1 MKIITVAN
9 QKGGVGKTF
18 SAVVLAQLAALHG
31 RRVVVVDMDLQQN
44 SVDLL
49 RDMNGAPVFQNI
61 DVLPSALKM
70 PDLKALAGAGYDL
83 AIVDTPPQIST
94 FSPVLAMV
102 KKSDVFII
110 PFRLERH
117 SLFGIENM
125 IAMLPAGRPV
135 LPVCHAS
142 GTLSKDRE
150 KLLHIVENQLG
161 QKNGFILAA
170 VILPIYSRVEF
181 NLSERRD
188 FYFRLTEKEFQRFEA
203 LYSALEKV
211 L

>member
-49 RDMNGAPVFQNI
+49 RDMDGSPVFQNI

-161 QKNGFILAA
+161 QKNGFINAA

>member
-49 RDMNGAPVFQNI
+49 RDMDGSPVFQNI

-203 LYSALEKV
+203 LYAALEKV